1 MAKGVLGDKSF
12 SFSVRVVKLAQF
24 LVADKK
30 EFILSK
36 QIIRAGT
43 SVGAMIRESEF
54 AESNADFIH
63 KLSIALKEANETK
76 YWLDLLYETSYIE
89 EKLYNSLVIDNE
101 ELLKLLISI
110 IKTTKQNLNNKK

>member
-1 MAKGVLGDKSF
+1 MAKGVLSDKSF

-36 QIIRAGT
+36 QIIRSGT
-43 SVGAMIRESEF
+43 SIGAMIRESEF
-54 AESNADFIH
+54 AESKADFIH

-89 EKLYNSLVIDNE
+89 ENLYNSLLIDIE

-110 IKTTKQNLNNKK
+110 IKTTKQNLTKKK